1 MHTQT
6 AHSFD
11 NAWKTA
17 GMDTHAPLKWEDKDS
32 PSVVLRGFTVKQ
44 GGLLLREYLRAKV
57 SRLPQAP
64 SEVYPFTES
73 ALDAIAQ
80 ATAERDQSPGDSTI
94 APRGLMDT
102 AYHIFA
108 AALSRQVQGPLG
120 PDFVAHVFNGT
131 PYWFRLVLMMRW
143 KKPIQRSPSPLSRAH
158 AVVTK
163 IVLARSSTSWPF
175 SPDRGVHAGRCD
187 ITARTAMK
195 RSLLKLW
202 AGDLLT
208 RLCHRC

>member
-17 GMDTHAPLKWEDKDS
+17 GMDTHAPLKWEDKDN

-131 PYWFRLVLMMRW
+131 PLPVPPGADDEMEEADSEEPRPSVACPCGCHEDSPGAVFDVMAVLSGSGSAR
-143 KKPIQRSPSPLSRAH
+143 RAVRH
-158 AVVTK
+158 YCQNCNETITVEAV
-163 IVLARSSTSWPF
+163 
-175 SPDRGVHAGRCD
+175 GG
-187 ITARTAMK
+187 
-195 RSLLKLW
+195 
-202 AGDLLT
+202 
-208 RLCHRC
+208 